1 MTVPEESSKL
11 GLYGMA
17 ELAYLNSI
25 YMGLFV
31 SQQHLLLIM
40 QTSTLADITLIIVL
54 LISIGLYIFISK
66 INIAGDVPTNAFYV

>member
-1 MTVPEESSKL
+1 
-11 GLYGMA
+11 
-17 ELAYLNSI
+17 
-25 YMGLFV
+25 MGLFV